1 MSNGSNSGNA
11 AVERGAHRDPAR
23 SLVPTLG
30 LLDVTLIGMGT
41 IIGAGIFRAPS
52 EIAERVPSIGGIL
65 LLWALGGAIA
75 MCGALVF
82 AELGAMFP
90 RTGGQYVFV
99 REGFGRFAAF
109 TFGWMLL
116 AAIVAPA
123 TAYVANVFV
132 DHLDLLVH
140 GAGGAVWSPGSK
152 QLIAVFVI
160 AALSALNIR
169 GVKLGAVVQDLSM
182 GAKIAGILVIVAL
195 AVYAAIAGT
204 VPVGAGSP
212 TALPAT
218 TGPIGPRGGV
228 YFGASLGAS
237 GAALLQV
244 LFAVGGWQNIA
255 AVATEIKDP
264 QRTLPRGMLI
274 GTVIVI
280 ALYMSVNW
288 AVLSILGVEATAHS
302 KTPAADAAAKVV
314 AWGGPLISGLVV
326 LSTFAFIQ
334 AILLVTPRIFFAMA
348 EDGAFFRSAARV
360 HPTWKTPWIA
370 ILLQGAFTCGYVLW
384 QQALYLLE
392 VATLCDYIFFTLC
405 ALAYFK
411 LRRTRPDLA
420 RPYRAPGHPWFPGIF
435 LLAAASVL
443 VNAVISAQPTAVAI
457 AGGVLALGF
466 ALYFFWHRS
475 PGRSAA

>member
-1 MSNGSNSGNA
+1 MSDGKASDSNAG
-11 AVERGAHRDPAR
+11 
-23 SLVPTLG
+23 LVPTLG

-52 EIAERVPSIGGIL
+52 EIAQRVPSISGIL
-65 LLWALGGAIA
+65 LLWAIGGAIA

-99 REGFGRFAAF
+99 KEGFGRFAAF

-140 GAGGAVWSPGSK
+140 PTAGAAVWSSDTK
-152 QLIAVFVI
+152 HAIAVLLIV
-160 AALSALNIR
+160 SMTALNIR
-169 GVKLGAVVQDLSM
+169 GVKLGAIVQDLSM

-195 AVYAAIAGT
+195 AVYAALSRT
-204 VPVGAGSP
+204 VPIVDSTANSASNQAGAP
-212 TALPAT
+212 
-218 TGPIGPRGGV
+218 GGV
-228 YFGASLGAS
+228 YFGATLAAS

-244 LFAVGGWQNIA
+244 LFAVGGWQNIS

-288 AVLSILGVEATAHS
+288 AVLSILGIDATAKS
-302 KTPAADAAAKVV
+302 TTPAAEAASRVV
-314 AWGGPLISGLVV
+314 SWGGPLISALVV

-348 EDGAFFRSAARV
+348 QDGAFFRSASKV
-360 HPTWKTPWIA
+360 HPNWKTPWVA
-370 ILLQGAFTCGYVLW
+370 ILLQGVFTCGYVLW

-405 ALAYFK
+405 ALAFFR
-411 LRRTRPDLA
+411 LRFTRPELA
-420 RPYRAPGHPWFPGIF
+420 RPYRAPGYPWLPGVF

-443 VNAVISAQPTAVAI
+443 VNAVINAQPMAVAI

-466 ALYFFWHRS
+466 ALYFFWNRGS
-475 PGRSAA
+475 PARRAAQ